1 MSTSWK
7 YIPEHLPVLKGLA
20 QTAVAAVMPRDRSA
34 KLETPGPIIEC
45 QLPARSRGLIDAY
58 VRNVGGAPSAYRNA
72 LPPHMFP
79 QWGFG
84 PASKT
89 LAGIPYPVA
98 KVVNGGARFQ
108 VNAPLDPSA
117 PLIVSAQLVNIDD
130 NGKRAV
136 MEQRIITGNPDNP
149 EALVATLFAIVPLP
163 RPKDAPRGP
172 KKPKATV
179 PMDVR
184 EVGELKLR
192 ANAGLDFAKLTG
204 DFNPIHWI
212 PAYAKMSGFKSTI
225 LHGFGTMARAI
236 ECINANVYSGDAPI
250 VDWDC
255 QFTRP
260 LALPARVRVFIS
272 ASVGDG
278 EARSVWVGDAPGAA
292 AYMKGTFST
301 EPKNR

>member
-20 QTAVAAVMPRDRSA
+20 QTAVAAILPSGKSTPIA
-34 KLETPGPIIEC
+34 TPGPLIERE
-45 QLPARSRGLIDAY
+45 LAPRSRGLIDAY
-58 VRNVGGAPSAYRNA
+58 VRNVGGSPSAYRDA

-84 PASKT
+84 PASRT
-89 LAGIPYPVA
+89 LAGIPYPIA

-108 VNAPLDPSA
+108 VNAPLDPTA
-117 PLIVSAQLVNIDD
+117 PLLVSAQLVNIDD

-136 MEQRIITGNPDNP
+136 MEQRIVTGNPGNP

-184 EVGELKLR
+184 EVGQLDLR

-204 DFNPIHWI
+204 DFNPIHWV
-212 PAYAKMSGFKSTI
+212 PAYAKMSGFKNTI

-272 ASVGDG
+272 NDEHQSEPRG
-278 EARSVWVGDAPGAA
+278 VWVGDAPGAA
-292 AYMKGTFST
+292 AYMKGNFST
-301 EPKNR
+301 EPQDR